1 MAARAQDALAD
12 ADGADAR
19 IVVSP
24 ISAWEIGLLVARGRL
39 MLTLDPR
46 EWFRAALDAGIGLA
60 ELTPDVLIA
69 SSYLP
74 SQLLRDPADKIIAA
88 TARSFGHRL
97 MTRDRPLLEFGAAG
111 HVEAI
116 AC

>member
-1 MAARAQDALAD
+1 
-12 ADGADAR
+12 
-19 IVVSP
+19 
-24 ISAWEIGLLVARGRL
+24 

-88 TARSFGHRL
+88 TARSFGYKL